1 MDIAEKVKNR
11 PESFV
16 VDETGK
22 PTTVSLP
29 QMQVYDFNK
38 IAYEKVKPMS
48 DADFINDMTGIGL
61 WFSSQQKFRYFLL
74 LGWEDRYFTFF
85 NIEKHNYN
93 AAREALIN
101 CVRSLGIPL
110 DINYNHSENN
120 YDFWIR
126 QGDGKAHMY
135 KLFPCNDFVVE
146 A

>member
-29 QMQVYDFNK
+29 RMQVYDFNK
-38 IAYEKVKPMS
+38 MAYEKVKPMS
-48 DADFINDMTGIGL
+48 NADFINDITGIGL
-61 WFSSQQKFRYFLL
+61 WFSSQQTFRYFLL

-85 NIEKHNYN
+85 NIENHNYN

-101 CVRSLGIPL
+101 CIRSLGIPL
-110 DINYNHSENN
+110 DINYNHSESN
-120 YDFWIR
+120 YDIWIR

>member
-38 IAYEKVKPMS
+38 MAYEKVKPMS
-48 DADFINDMTGIGL
+48 DADFINDTTGIGL

-85 NIEKHNYN
+85 NIENHNYN
-93 AAREALIN
+93 AAREALIH

-126 QGDGKAHMY
+126 QGDEKAHMY

>member
-16 VDETGK
+16 VDEAGK
-22 PTTVSLP
+22 PTSVSLP

-38 IAYEKVKPMS
+38 MAYEKVKPMR

-85 NIEKHNYN
+85 NIENHNYN

-126 QGDGKAHMY
+126 QEDGKAHMY

>member
-1 MDIAEKVKNR
+1 MDIAKKVKNR

-38 IAYEKVKPMS
+38 MAYEKVKPMS

-85 NIEKHNYN
+85 NIENHNYN
-93 AAREALIN
+93 AARETLIN
-101 CVRSLGIPL
+101 CVRSLGVPL

-126 QGDGKAHMY
+126 QKDGKAHMY

>member
-38 IAYEKVKPMS
+38 MAYEKVKPMS
-48 DADFINDMTGIGL
+48 DADFINDITGIGL

-85 NIEKHNYN
+85 NIENHNYN

-101 CVRSLGIPL
+101 CIRSLGIPL

-126 QGDGKAHMY
+126 QGDEKAHMY
-135 KLFPCNDFVVE
+135 KLLPCNDFVVE

>member
-38 IAYEKVKPMS
+38 MAYEKVKPMS
-48 DADFINDMTGIGL
+48 DADFINDITGIGL

-85 NIEKHNYN
+85 NIENYNYN

-101 CVRSLGIPL
+101 CIRSLGIPL
-110 DINYNHSENN
+110 DINYNHSESN
-120 YDFWIR
+120 YDIWIR

>member
-38 IAYEKVKPMS
+38 MAYEKVKPMS
-48 DADFINDMTGIGL
+48 DADFINDITGIGL

-85 NIEKHNYN
+85 NIENHNYN

-126 QGDGKAHMY
+126 QEDGRAHMY

>member
-38 IAYEKVKPMS
+38 MAYEKVKPMS

-85 NIEKHNYN
+85 NIENHNYN

-126 QGDGKAHMY
+126 QEDGRAHMY

>member
-38 IAYEKVKPMS
+38 MAYEKVKPMS

-85 NIEKHNYN
+85 DIENHNYN

-101 CVRSLGIPL
+101 CIRSLGIPL

-126 QGDGKAHMY
+126 QGDGKTHMY

>member
-16 VDETGK
+16 VDGTGK

-29 QMQVYDFNK
+29 KMQVYDFNK
-38 IAYEKVKPMS
+38 MAYEKVKPMN
-48 DADFINDMTGIGL
+48 DADFINDITGIGL

-85 NIEKHNYN
+85 NIENHNYN

-120 YDFWIR
+120 YDIWIR